1 MNDLQ
6 ERIKF
11 VNRGLTV
18 YVTEFIIKQMCFQEN
33 TKFKIFLVES
43 SVNLHMSSAQLQ
55 NV

>member
-18 YVTEFIIKQMCFQEN
+18 FGIKITLLSYTTYLTPHIITEEFFSLGMI
-33 TKFKIFLVES
+33 L
-43 SVNLHMSSAQLQ
+43 
-55 NV
+55 